1 MFLNTVLINY
11 LTLTIIELKIE
22 HNSDKEPKCKES
34 TEELTSPCA
43 SPKNV
48 VYNFMK
54 SRLAL
59 ENVIPLRKN
68 GVE

>member
-1 MFLNTVLINY
+1 M
-11 LTLTIIELKIE
+11 LTIIELKIE
-22 HNSDKEPKCKES
+22 YNSGKES
-34 TEELTSPCA
+34 KCRKHGGTLLCA
-43 SPKNV
+43 SPKNI

-68 GVE
+68 AVE

>member
-1 MFLNTVLINY
+1 M
-11 LTLTIIELKIE
+11 LTIIELKIE
-22 HNSDKEPKCKES
+22 YNSDKESKCKEC
-34 TEELTSPCA
+34 TEELTLLCA
-43 SPKNV
+43 SPKNI

-68 GVE
+68 AVE